1 MEGSQTPSSHQLTGS
16 INPKVSLCSQSA
28 PSPLMPS
35 DGELN
40 MTMASPCVPIELID
54 NILKFTLMSSA
65 TDFTT
70 PQFRSIASVAL
81 ASTTFRQ
88 VALRRYFRDITPET
102 KAHWASLLRMLSAQD
117 EREVVRGG
125 KGAFIWVRCV
135 YAHPSKRVRKGD
147 LIYACKSTPDHS
159 AHRQGYFPPSLWSW
173 FC

>member
-1 MEGSQTPSSHQLTGS
+1 
-16 INPKVSLCSQSA
+16 
-28 PSPLMPS
+28 MPS
-35 DGELN
+35 DGEFN
-40 MTMASPCVPIELID
+40 MAMASPCVPIELID
-54 NILKFTLMSSA
+54 NILKFALMPSA

-117 EREVVRGG
+117 EREVAKGR

-135 YAHPSKRVRKGD
+135 YAHPSKGVPKGD